1 MRQCLRC
8 GTPASDTETECTCG
22 SRTAR
27 IQAQLPLHLPP
38 YQRDQRDLFEDR
50 QERFIQSDER
60 R

>member
-8 GTPASDTETECTCG
+8 GTPQTERECTCG
-22 SRTAR
+22 SRT
-27 IQAQLPLHLPP
+27 IEVQPVLPIHLPI
-38 YQRDQRDLFEDR
+38 QSRGQRDLFEDS